1 MKIKPILLMLWI
13 SVAALSVYAQSE
25 KFSAL
30 GYLPSGAGMRM
41 VGAGSTM
48 NLDLYIDR
56 YSTNQ
61 EANLLAGA
69 LIEGGNDAL
78 LKSLEKVKRIGKIQL
93 TGRVGFYDLKL
104 IRSRPISGGG
114 RQIIAVT
121 DRPISGF
128 EMYAGSR
135 SQDYNF
141 GVIQIVLKPNRKGKE
156 RGTGTMI
163 YAAKIKLIKGKTIQ
177 IENYGVSPLQLRN
190 VRKW

>member
-78 LKSLEKVKRIGKIQL
+78 LKSLEKMKRIGKIQL

-141 GVIQIVLKPNRKGKE
+141 GVIQIVRKPNSKGKE